1 MPTGAPPA
9 ILFFRNTMAK
19 GSLSLEKKPQNTI
32 SNQTITTLSFPNRVT
47 DAHDF
52 WSLGAAAPEAME
64 GGGDISR
71 LREALALGGRPS
83 VTLGDLKATL
93 RVPGVTFNLDKA
105 PLPEARKE
113 LQGLMFALAEKV
125 QALEQR
131 LQEVLVASPV
141 SSPGKS
147 TSKSIFA
154 AADLSPAKPASG
166 AGQPFARKRLP
177 GESLI
182 NPGFKRKKDPTGV
195 DFEDP

>member
-1 MPTGAPPA
+1 MALQGRLQVLDAEEGRGRCLLFLEGKPRSR
-9 ILFFRNTMAK
+9 IL
-19 GSLSLEKKPQNTI
+19 
-32 SNQTITTLSFPNRVT
+32 VT

-52 WSLGAAAPEAME
+52 WSLGAVASEAKE
-64 GGGDISR
+64 DSLKGGSGSSDISR
-71 LREALALGGRPS
+71 LREALALGRSPS
-83 VTLGDLKATL
+83 VTLGDPTATL
-93 RVPGVTFNLDKA
+93 RLPGVTLDLEKA
-105 PLPEARKE
+105 PPAEARKE

-131 LQEVLVASPV
+131 LQEVLAASPV

-147 TSKSIFA
+147 SSRSIFA
-154 AADLSPAKPASG
+154 AADLSPAKPAAGS
-166 AGQPFARKRLP
+166 GQPLARKRLP